1 MISLMM
7 AVVLVSVTSD
17 QTQQVTSDQPQKQTY
32 AEAYAE
38 SVEERKPLMVV
49 VGAPW
54 CPACNVL
61 KDTTIKS
68 MEQTGELDAVSLVV
82 VNRDEQPELA
92 QKLTK
97 GEQLIPQIIVYAQ
110 DEENGKWKRRKLSG
124 FQSKQP
130 IRSLIRK
137 ALGRG

>member
-17 QTQQVTSDQPQKQTY
+17 QKMQQSY
-32 AEAYAE
+32 AQAYAQ
-38 SVEERKPLMVV
+38 SVAQNKPLMVV

-61 KDTTIKS
+61 KDSTLKQ
-68 MEQTGELDAVSLVV
+68 MAQTGELDEVSLVV

-92 QKLTK
+92 RKLTK
-97 GEQLIPQIIVYAQ
+97 GEQMIPQIILYTH
-110 DEENGKWKRRKLSG
+110 DEDNGNWQRRKLLG

-130 IRSLIRK
+130 IRSLIRR
-137 ALGRG
+137 AIGRVRG